1 MSNHKLLN
9 PIVSDYMSKNTNVK
23 AIALQEIWTVPYPE
37 LVHIDGFT
45 FISKTRKSGRGVE

>member
-1 MSNHKLLN
+1 
-9 PIVSDYMSKNTNVK
+9 MSKNTNVK